1 MKKNNQKQTNIE
13 ALVHFA
19 SNNQHKFHQIINR
32 IRDLPKPLPLLLIL
46 LFMTLAV
53 IAQPPKINLEQGR
66 NGSYTSP
73 LSEVAWV
80 NGNLNPQQ
88 AHYLEN
94 YSVPY
99 RVVMEN
105 IPWESLQASNQ
116 TVKVTIGY
124 DTKHSNRHAL
134 DFLTTYQHMLPHIP
148 AFGHDQEVVK
158 PWAGYY
164 TDAQVVGNEYF
175 FPIPA
180 PSSNGSPVANQPTME
195 FQDHQTHFGGHTQ
208 MSMFFGEIVGISY
221 VSEDPLNLAQAETQM
236 EIEFIPKASTIILAY
251 GGHIASVHYWGRDPN
266 GVPYS
271 AGGISGSPYHM
282 RLKAWSFGTV
292 GNQDR
297 SLAGAAVFQEPDC
310 EFSTET
316 TSPVCT
322 DTQITFTVDNI
333 DQETTYAWSVV
344 QNGTNASPVN
354 GSGTSFIVNSGT
366 QAGSFTVKLSASRP
380 FQNGT
385 ITADHC
391 EITITVNKLEL
402 SAQVTHVSCFG
413 EEDGAIDLTVT
424 GGTGPFT
431 YDWSNGDD
439 TEDLSGLEPGT
450 YSVTVTD
457 AAGCSATLTNIVVG
471 EPDEVTVS
479 ADATDVSCF
488 GEADGSIA
496 GTSSGADMIELWEA
510 GPGGVKLDETA
521 PDVNGDFEFS
531 GLEPGD
537 YIVKA
542 SADGNQ
548 GATCEAE
555 TSVITVDEPEEVTVS
570 ADATDVSCFGEGDGS
585 IAGTSSGADMIELW
599 EAGPGGVKLDETAP
613 DVNGDFEFSGLEP
626 GDYIVKASADG
637 NQGATCEAETS
648 VITVDEPE
656 EVTVSAD
663 GSNETCVG
671 DNDGS
676 ISGTSSG
683 ADMIELWEAGQG
695 GAKIDETA
703 PAGDGSFSFTG
714 LSSGSYIVKAVAA
727 GYHANVVCSAETEAI
742 HIGGQ
747 ICDGCT
753 LTPGYWM
760 THSHAGGAPYDE
772 TWDLL
777 ANGEN
782 TIFFMSGKSYIEVLS
797 TSPGGNAYFILTF
810 AYIAT
815 ELNFLNNA
823 GSTPEVDA
831 AFDAATLLLQTYT
844 PAQIA
849 ALRGNH
855 PIRKQFVNIAKIL
868 DDYNNG
874 LTGPGHCGDTVTETE
889 ELAPELKSAGIGSLD
904 VSVLKVYPNPFSTRV
919 TFEFV
924 AEKDAHARLDIYTLT
939 GQVIGTLLN
948 RRVEAGALMRIEYQ
962 PDEETSRVLFYRLM
976 LDSETQVGKLL
987 YTK

>member
-148 AFGHDQEVVK
+148 AFGHDQEMVK

-164 TDAQVVGNEYF
+164 TDAQVVGNENF

-537 YIVKA
+537 YV
-542 SADGNQ
+542 
-548 GATCEAE
+548 
-555 TSVITVDEPEEVTVS
+555 
-570 ADATDVSCFGEGDGS
+570 
-585 IAGTSSGADMIELW
+585 
-599 EAGPGGVKLDETAP
+599 
-613 DVNGDFEFSGLEP
+613 
-626 GDYIVKASADG
+626 VKASADG

>member
-570 ADATDVSCFGEGDGS
+570 AD
-585 IAGTSSGADMIELW
+585 
-599 EAGPGGVKLDETAP
+599 
-613 DVNGDFEFSGLEP
+613 
-626 GDYIVKASADG
+626 
-637 NQGATCEAETS
+637 
-648 VITVDEPE
+648 
-656 EVTVSAD
+656 

>member
-431 YDWSNGDD
+431 YDWSNGDE

-488 GEADGSIA
+488 GEA
-496 GTSSGADMIELWEA
+496 
-510 GPGGVKLDETA
+510 
-521 PDVNGDFEFS
+521 
-531 GLEPGD
+531 
-537 YIVKA
+537 
-542 SADGNQ
+542 
-548 GATCEAE
+548 
-555 TSVITVDEPEEVTVS
+555 
-570 ADATDVSCFGEGDGS
+570 DGS

-889 ELAPELKSAGIGSLD
+889 ELALELKSAGIGSLD